1 MEAPA
6 PLADY
11 FVVVGLDEQEHPPA
25 DIWAKVRRDGHICEI
40 QVVHTMLLSA
50 RKTLPG
56 HDVYNRVRNAM
67 ELLEISQAME
77 TALANHGGTAL
88 WCH

>member
-25 DIWAKVRRDGHICEI
+25 DIWAKVRRDGHICELAT
-40 QVVHTMLLSA
+40 VSA
-50 RKTLPG
+50 RDEFPLPEDGWAVATKTPTG
-56 HDVYNRVRNAM
+56 RSAIDRGESPQRGAP
-67 ELLEISQAME
+67 EIESAS
-77 TALANHGGTAL
+77 N
-88 WCH
+88 